1 MKKRLAVLI
10 TLAVMILACT
20 ASVAAA
26 DTRVS
31 LHNDLTYDAGRL
43 RIAWDVTGDEAGP
56 YTVTVKVFNNGT
68 ASQILTEVGTTSGH
82 FIETV
87 DCIPGKSYEITVLD
101 SKGNLLNRKKYK
113 MEDPVTFEDGKLKD
127 TSVKITITP
136 RKTADG
142 KNYTKIKSF
151 KADEIMSAFLGGS
164 DYYGMKYEMDMPQL
178 IKARSFFVT
187 LAFEAPNG
195 FLYVEQATDVTF
207 DRVANGKQ
215 TLWWNMAGADF
226 FYRLF
231 INTFEIPT
239 GEYKVYLFWDGQ
251 LVNLSTFKVE

>member
-82 FIETV
+82 FILGREGET
-87 DCIPGKSYEITVLD
+87 DRRSLPGRGRKACGRGGRIRLREAGIRR
-101 SKGNLLNRKKYK
+101 KGKH
-113 MEDPVTFEDGKLKD
+113 DPGVVFRRG
-127 TSVKITITP
+127 
-136 RKTADG
+136 R
-142 KNYTKIKSF
+142 
-151 KADEIMSAFLGGS
+151 
-164 DYYGMKYEMDMPQL
+164 
-178 IKARSFFVT
+178 R
-187 LAFEAPNG
+187 
-195 FLYVEQATDVTF
+195 
-207 DRVANGKQ
+207 
-215 TLWWNMAGADF
+215 AGAL
-226 FYRLF
+226 RA
-231 INTFEIPT
+231 EQVRRA
-239 GEYKVYLFWDGQ
+239 GEGL
-251 LVNLSTFKVE
+251 